1 MLKNHNKE
9 GVALNKYA
17 KIAAGVVFVV
27 VVVVFFAC
35 FSVYSVHSNAGA
47 KEEVSTSLSN
57 MNETDV
63 ASDEE
68 DQVER
73 ETGLSIKNDEIE
85 EYDGYIVRSREY
97 QIDSEDDASKIKSYM
112 KEEVKDNLFLK
123 KAEKELGCQIIN
135 IEKN

>member
-17 KIAAGVVFVV
+17 KIAAGAVFVV

-112 KEEVKDNLFLK
+112 KEEVKDGE
-123 KAEKELGCQIIN
+123 AHSIR
-135 IEKN
+135 

>member
-17 KIAAGVVFVV
+17 KIAAGAVFV

-35 FSVYSVHSNAGA
+35 FSVYSVHSNAGT

-73 ETGLSIKNDEIE
+73 ETGLSIKNDEIV

-112 KEEVKDNLFLK
+112 KEEVKDGE
-123 KAEKELGCQIIN
+123 AHSIR
-135 IEKN
+135 

>member
-112 KEEVKDNLFLK
+112 KEEVKDGE
-123 KAEKELGCQIIN
+123 AHSIR
-135 IEKN
+135 

>member
-1 MLKNHNKE
+1 M
-9 GVALNKYA
+9 NKYA
-17 KIAAGVVFVV
+17 KIAAGAVFVV

-112 KEEVKDNLFLK
+112 KEEVKDGE
-123 KAEKELGCQIIN
+123 AHSIR
-135 IEKN
+135 